1 MDLKDAIK
9 VLDYHQR
16 WRQGIEDDMKY
27 TPSQLTTAL
36 DLVLEQVKKIN
47 IDDVRLC
54 LGCDTKLESTS
65 ENKYY
70 CPNMECS
77 CDFQ

>member
-1 MDLKDAIK
+1 MELKDAIK

-47 IDDVRLC
+47 IDDVSNC
-54 LGCDTKLESTS
+54 
-65 ENKYY
+65 
-70 CPNMECS
+70 CPNCDSVDIEISKRCNECS
-77 CDFQ
+77 AHFD